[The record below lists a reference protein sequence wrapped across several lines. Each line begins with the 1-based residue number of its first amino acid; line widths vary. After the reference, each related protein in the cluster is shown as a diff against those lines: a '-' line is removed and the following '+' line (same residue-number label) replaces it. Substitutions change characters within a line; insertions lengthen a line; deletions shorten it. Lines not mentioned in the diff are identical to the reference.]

1 MPEKTSATLFL
12 SQSYRQGTMLRILLA
27 VFGICLGL
35 AACGSSDGLNGSIS
49 QVMSINFDRT
59 SITLNQNTMS
69 ISYLQGGDVVC
80 GLRFDITADVYRDG
94 VTISGQKFLNQF
106 ALTRSTADRTQFPNI
121 QDANLTF
128 THYSNENKGY
138 LSGSFS
144 IDFVGG
150 YTMNGNFGDTIVF
163 TY

>member
-1 MPEKTSATLFL
+1 M
-12 SQSYRQGTMLRILLA
+12 
-27 VFGICLGL
+27 VFGLFVSI
-35 AACGSSDGLNGSIS
+35 AACGYSDGLSGSIS
-49 QVMSINFDRT
+49 QAMSLNFERT

-69 ISYLQGGDVVC
+69 ISYLQGADIVC
-80 GLRFDITADVYRDG
+80 GLRFDITANTYRDG
-94 VTISGQKFLNQF
+94 TTISGQNFLNQIV
-106 ALTRSTADRTQFPNI
+106 LTRSTSDRTQFPNI

-128 THYSNENKGY
+128 EHYSNVNKGY

-144 IDFVGG
+144 IKFVGG